1 MKLNIEQRKIIEN
14 KPNGHMLVRG
24 VAGSGKTTVAVH
36 KIPFLLKH
44 YTPADEDKVLV
55 VTFNKSLTNYVKY
68 IYEEISKYTN
78 ENQIEFDIYNTNV
91 QEKLDIK
98 TIDSIIYKYFMK
110 YKNHNKLNLEIA
122 SKEEQHKSLLNAI
135 VKISEKYKDVTVIN
149 VKNMNFIREEIMWIK
164 ACSYMDIEAYQNIDR
179 IGRTSH
185 NHNNGE
191 SPQKLRKNSKVREAI
206 FETMILYNELLRKN
220 NVIDFQDMALI
231 ALNETTIPF
240 NQKYT
245 HIIMD
250 ETQDLTRVQL
260 EFIKKLYLNKSY
272 SCFLFVADTAQSI
285 YSQSWLV
292 RGRSFA
298 SIGFDMKGKSNSL
311 SKNYRTTTQ
320 IAQAA
325 YSLINNDPNIIEDD
339 NFVKPSLIDRQGV
352 YPIYRGFKNK
362 ESEASFIINL
372 IKNKMKNDY
381 SYKDIAIIT
390 KIRNQLD
397 EIKIYLDKENIPFK
411 ELVSN
416 EEMDFKDDSI
426 KLLTIHSIKGLE
438 FKVVIISGLNNR
450 CIPLKSVTNDF
461 EDNEMIESRDR
472 RLLYV
477 GMTRATEQLIL
488 TSDSTPSKFIKD
500 IDYKYLRL
508 SYDSDFRRFHRVN
521 IDNYEF
527 KDKIIDLYSD
537 EEITRQWIIDEL
549 KNTYGYPKD
558 LMDVEY
564 KVNLGSQRGLVDVV
578 VNIYSNKTKVPYIF
592 IETKKWGMGIKDALS
607 QLRSYMSNLST
618 VSYGIATDGN
628 EIKIINSKFEEIDD
642 IPKFNIN
649 MLPTSVEVFEYIDLK
664 FNRSYEF
671 IRDTRDY
678 KDIVIEDSKDDLEVV
693 AIPVLSEI
701 AAGNPILINDE
712 YNGMFYLPQDWIS
725 LTNDT
730 FMLKIKGDSMLKA
743 NIDNGDFVV
752 IKSQSTGKNGDIV
765 AVDID
770 GSATLKRLM
779 MMGGNVLLIP
789 ENDNYEP
796 IMMPSEEVRIV
807 GIAIGIVKNKG

>member
-44 YTPADEDKVLV
+44 YTPEDEDKVLV

-98 TIDSIIYKYFMK
+98 TIDSIMYKYFMK
-110 YKNHNKLNLEIA
+110 YKKHNKLNLEIA
-122 SKEEQHKSLLNAI
+122 SKEEQHKNLLNAI
-135 VKISEKYKDVTVIN
+135 VKTSEKYKDVTVIN
-149 VKNMNFIREEIMWIK
+149 VKNLNFIREEIMWIK
-164 ACSYMDIEAYQNIDR
+164 ACSYMDIEVYQNIDR
-179 IGRTSH
+179 IGRTS
-185 NHNNGE
+185 HNNGE

-220 NVIDFQDMALI
+220 NLIDFQDMALI
-231 ALNETTIPF
+231 ALNETIIPSK
-240 NQKYT
+240 QKYT

-260 EFIKKLYLNKSY
+260 EFIKKLYLNRPY

-339 NFVKPSLIDRQGV
+339 NFVKPSLIDRHGV
-352 YPIYRGFKNK
+352 YPVYKGFKNK
-362 ESEASFIINL
+362 ESEANFIIDI
-372 IKNKMKNDY
+372 IKNKLKNDY

-411 ELVSN
+411 ELVNN

-450 CIPLKSVTNDF
+450 CIPLKSATNDF

-488 TSDSTPSKFIKD
+488 TSDSKPSKFIKD

-537 EEITRQWIIDEL
+537 EEITRQWMIDEF

-558 LMDVEY
+558 LIDVEY

-607 QLRSYMSNLST
+607 QLRSYMSNSST

-628 EIKIINSKFEEIDD
+628 EIKLINNKFEEIDD

-649 MLPTSVEVFEYIDLK
+649 MLPTSVEVFEYVDLK
-664 FNRSYEF
+664 FNRIHEF
-671 IRDTRDY
+671 IRDIRDY
-678 KDIVIEDSKDDLEVV
+678 KDIVIEDNEDDLEVV

-701 AAGNPILINDE
+701 AAGKPILINDE
-712 YNGMFYLPQDWIS
+712 YNGMFYLPQDWVS
-725 LTNDT
+725 LPNDT
-730 FMLKIKGDSMLKA
+730 FMLKIKGDSMVKA
-743 NIDNGDFVV
+743 NIDNGDLVV

-796 IMMPSEEVRIV
+796 IMMSSEEVRVV
-807 GIAIGIVKNKG
+807 GVAVGIVKNKG